1 MRGSGVCLR
10 RLRRFNV
17 DWFCC
22 NSVVE
27 ARVNFPRRN
36 TRAREKGMGDMAYKR
51 KVSPKVK
58 SPDGEVKSFKVS
70 NCIFHPCF
78 FKSSLKSGFK
88 FYLLCRSHFGVLR
101 LEVNSP
107 RFKSESEAVDFATS
121 DKVVGL
127 ALV

>member
-1 MRGSGVCLR
+1 
-10 RLRRFNV
+10 
-17 DWFCC
+17 
-22 NSVVE
+22 
-27 ARVNFPRRN
+27 
-36 TRAREKGMGDMAYKR
+36 MGDMAYKR

-107 RFKSESEAVDFATS
+107 RFKTESEAVDFATS